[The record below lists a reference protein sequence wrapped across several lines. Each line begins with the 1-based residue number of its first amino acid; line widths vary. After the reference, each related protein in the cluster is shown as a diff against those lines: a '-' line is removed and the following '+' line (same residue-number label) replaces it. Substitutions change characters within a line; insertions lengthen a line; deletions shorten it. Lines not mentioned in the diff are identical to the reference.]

1 MEILNQ
7 KVSYMQMNQFEEI
20 ILKKFDDISQLF
32 LERFAMK
39 EQTIEA
45 LKFIEERIE
54 NIEGIV
60 TPEES

>member
-1 MEILNQ
+1 
-7 KVSYMQMNQFEEI
+7 MQMNQFEEI